1 MIKIASM
8 QFLTM
13 SFPMENSPV
22 LIVNI
27 LPRPPWRYLFTDT
40 GRNPGSATHKERQA
54 AKGMAVPKASAAKKF
69 RRLITNTT
77 LSKFTWKSILCAA
90 EGKSG

>member
-1 MIKIASM
+1 M
-8 QFLTM
+8 QHKKARQALEGAAKGGLR
-13 SFPMENSPV
+13 SNGVGRDP
-22 LIVNI
+22 
-27 LPRPPWRYLFTDT
+27 
-40 GRNPGSATHKERQA
+40 RNPGSATHNERQA

-69 RRLITNTT
+69 KRLITNTT

>member
-1 MIKIASM
+1 
-8 QFLTM
+8 
-13 SFPMENSPV
+13 MENSLV
-22 LIVNI
+22 LIANI

-69 RRLITNTT
+69 RRQIDSAPPVSRQNNALNSVIN
-77 LSKFTWKSILCAA
+77 KC
-90 EGKSG
+90 